1 MAEEEKEKLVEKTEE
16 SEKSEKSESS
26 EKSKDKKKKK
36 KKEEEKTQWWEYVM
50 IIAVL
55 SYKIYTPL
63 PEAVEDRYSR
73 SGKFSDFNKLWR
85 HKIIVWWLYVI
96 IIRDESSLMTKS
108 EYRKTWKVGM
118 FLNKAVYKVGHFIR
132 IVSPATEIS
141 YLEAAW
147 SGISMIND
155 RPVEG
160 VIDSMVDLNDYKMHF
175 YTPDQKDCK
184 FVISISDRSYH
195 ITKK

>member
-1 MAEEEKEKLVEKTEE
+1 
-16 SEKSEKSESS
+16 
-26 EKSKDKKKKK
+26 
-36 KKEEEKTQWWEYVM
+36 
-50 IIAVL
+50 
-55 SYKIYTPL
+55 
-63 PEAVEDRYSR
+63 
-73 SGKFSDFNKLWR
+73 
-85 HKIIVWWLYVI
+85 
-96 IIRDESSLMTKS
+96 
-108 EYRKTWKVGM
+108 M

-175 YTPDQKDCK
+175 YTPEQKDCK
-184 FVISISDRSYH
+184 FVISNSDRSYQ
-195 ITKK
+195 IYNKKQLNFTFQPKSREKQSTTFMAALHRAFLYLAVTCEKWQKKREQLLSRQTTDDHQTIPFPRLSTIV